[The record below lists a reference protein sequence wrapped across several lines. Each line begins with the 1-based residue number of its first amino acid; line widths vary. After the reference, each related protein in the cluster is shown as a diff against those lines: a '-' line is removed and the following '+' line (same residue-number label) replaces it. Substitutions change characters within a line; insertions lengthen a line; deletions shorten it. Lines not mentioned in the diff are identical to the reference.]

1 MNLKRQIL
9 NSLLYY
15 DKEIYKNWT
24 QFSLEKFRAVIPLDT
39 FEEKLLK
46 FIESY
51 LIKYKRPPSF
61 DILGQSTDVFDA
73 TDLQNITHLKLE
85 APVYGVDFKYLL
97 DSIFQQYFPNFLRRK
112 IDANN
117 GKSADEVSK
126 ELINAIIKF
135 TPDFDSGILFL
146 NELAKKEKDHYK
158 ERKDEVGILTGFD
171 EIDLL
176 TRGLKRGE
184 VFVMGGF
191 TSHGKSTFLMNV
203 NYNAVINGYNTV
215 FISLEMVEKQI
226 EYSMYSLHSNSY
238 VWAGSNVPLN
248 YSKIRNVDFTSEEED
263 FYKNILLPDWETNP
277 AYGKSIILKPSK
289 PVTVTFLY
297 QKLMEINM
305 IFPVHVLVLDYV
317 SKMVPEKIGAEK
329 RHDVNSIIEGVKRLA
344 LNFNDGKGLPIFTAA
359 QINRKS
365 YIAYDENG
373 GYDLTALGDYSSL
386 EREADVVAMI
396 YASPSM
402 KQINESQF
410 EIEKNRDGAI
420 RPEPFRMYTNFLT
433 KNMGSLVGI

>member
-1 MNLKRQIL
+1 
-9 NSLLYY
+9 
-15 DKEIYKNWT
+15 
-24 QFSLEKFRAVIPLDT
+24 
-39 FEEKLLK
+39 
-46 FIESY
+46 
-51 LIKYKRPPSF
+51 
-61 DILGQSTDVFDA
+61 
-73 TDLQNITHLKLE
+73 
-85 APVYGVDFKYLL
+85 
-97 DSIFQQYFPNFLRRK
+97 
-112 IDANN
+112 
-117 GKSADEVSK
+117 
-126 ELINAIIKF
+126 
-135 TPDFDSGILFL
+135 
-146 NELAKKEKDHYK
+146 
-158 ERKDEVGILTGFD
+158 
-171 EIDLL
+171 
-176 TRGLKRGE
+176 
-184 VFVMGGF
+184 MGGF

>member
-226 EYSMYSLHSNSY
+226 EY
-238 VWAGSNVPLN
+238 
-248 YSKIRNVDFTSEEED
+248 
-263 FYKNILLPDWETNP
+263 
-277 AYGKSIILKPSK
+277 
-289 PVTVTFLY
+289 TV
-297 QKLMEINM
+297 
-305 IFPVHVLVLDYV
+305 
-317 SKMVPEKIGAEK
+317 
-329 RHDVNSIIEGVKRLA
+329 
-344 LNFNDGKGLPIFTAA
+344 
-359 QINRKS
+359 
-365 YIAYDENG
+365 
-373 GYDLTALGDYSSL
+373 
-386 EREADVVAMI
+386 
-396 YASPSM
+396 
-402 KQINESQF
+402 
-410 EIEKNRDGAI
+410 
-420 RPEPFRMYTNFLT
+420 
-433 KNMGSLVGI
+433 